1 MCTPGQQTATAFSQ
15 LSRDTLCS
23 RSTPAESQ
31 TKLLFKNIVNGYSD
45 NPIDTFLTMPVIA
58 SEDIRMQSDPT
69 FKKAVDAIKFREFSA
84 KHPKQRIS
92 AELKIAIKNRFPNLK
107 DHHQKLH
114 DYILEKIKARLSFQ
128 LAQKIVREIVTMMYE
143 AAHGLQELSKDR
155 AKLAEWKE
163 RLDLLLNS
171 SSESKKEIGQQLLEG
186 LGLSSATD
194 LQSIDTMSNGIS
206 AMSQK
211 LTKEADDLRVPAPQN
226 IFKTITR
233 HPGAYDGMLKTLG
246 AQPGSYTAYCTKEA
260 IEEGKSQ
267 IFFEKIFIS
276 VIGVTTGLVISA
288 MSLGTGIPAAA
299 AIIGTTAGATM
310 SAPGL
315 LIAIQDVDKARMGE
329 ASGTMGDQAIENA
342 IFGRNLTAV
351 LSIAGLII
359 PDGAGPLVANTIP
372 KLTESVASTSIAI
385 IIDAIG
391 YYSPS
396 DIDNE
401 AILDLH
407 KKLKALSASKQQ
419 ALSDEFDATLE
430 AKGIP
435 INARIAIIAAFAQ
448 ENPSSLSKTP
458 TKAALDLATYCDS
471 LERE

>member
-31 TKLLFKNIVNGYSD
+31 TKLIFKNIVNGYSD
-45 NPIDTFLTMPVIA
+45 KPIDTFLTIPVIA
-58 SEDIRMQSDPT
+58 SDDIQLQSDLK
-69 FKKAVDAIKFREFSA
+69 FQKAVDSPKFRKFA
-84 KHPKQRIS
+84 ATHPEQRIS
-92 AELKIAIKNRFPNLK
+92 AELKIAIKDKFPNLETHYK
-107 DHHQKLH
+107 KLH
-114 DYILEKIKARLSFQ
+114 DYMLGKIKARLSFQ
-128 LAQKIVREIVTMMYE
+128 LAEKIVREVVKMMYDS
-143 AAHGLQELSKDR
+143 AYALLELSNNR
-155 AKLAEWKE
+155 TELAEWKTRIE
-163 RLDLLLNS
+163 ILLNS
-171 SSESKKEIGQQLLEG
+171 TNESKKDIGQQLLEG
-186 LGLSSATD
+186 LGMSSASD
-194 LQSIDTMSNGIS
+194 LQSLDTMASSIL

-211 LTKEADDLRVPAPQN
+211 LTKEADYLRVPIPQN

-233 HPGAYDGMLKTLG
+233 YPGAYDGMLKTLG
-246 AQPGSYTAYCTKEA
+246 AQPGSYTAQCTKDA

-276 VIGVTTGLVISA
+276 VLGVTTGLVISA
-288 MSLGTGIPAAA
+288 MSLGAGIPAAA
-299 AIIGTTAGATM
+299 TIIGATAGATM
-310 SAPGL
+310 GAPGL

-342 IFGRNLTAV
+342 LFGRNLTAV
-351 LSIAGLII
+351 LFVAGLII
-359 PDGAGPLVANTIP
+359 PDGAGPLVARTIP
-372 KLTESVASTSIAI
+372 KLSDTGASTSIAI

-407 KKLKALSASKQQ
+407 KKLKALSASKKQ